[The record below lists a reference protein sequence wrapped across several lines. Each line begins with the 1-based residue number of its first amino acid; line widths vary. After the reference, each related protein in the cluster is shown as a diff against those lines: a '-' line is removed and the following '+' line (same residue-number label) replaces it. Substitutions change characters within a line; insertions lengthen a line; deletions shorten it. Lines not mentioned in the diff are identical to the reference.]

1 MYTSTYAENNRAA
14 NTVRTQHQQK
24 QDKDYE
30 SQHKE
35 QQPHHIERRATVRD
49 RLVQILRQY
58 NNKMELHLES
68 KTNQN

>member
-49 RLVQILRQY
+49 NGVAFGEQ
-58 NNKMELHLES
+58 NKS
-68 KTNQN
+68 KLTPN